1 MSGYV
6 LRRFLQLLLLLL
18 VVSLLSFVLMRGLV
32 GDPVLL
38 ILGPDASVDQATVTR
53 MRHDMGFDL
62 PLPVQYLNWLQQ
74 AATGDFG
81 RSLRT
86 PISVHDALVA
96 RLPVTVELSIEA
108 LGLALLLAVP
118 IGVQAALRPGSRM
131 DVALS
136 SVSVATLSLPNF
148 LLGILLIF
156 VFAVQLRWLPSA
168 GYVPLSQDPAQHFR
182 DMILPV
188 ITLATAYTGNFA
200 RFTRSLMLDVL
211 NEDYVR
217 TARAKGLPRFLV
229 LRRHATRNAL
239 IPLVTIVGVE
249 MAGLFGG
256 AVVTE
261 TVFSLPGVGLLLTDS
276 ILGRDL
282 PTVQAI
288 VLFLTVAVV
297 ATSFVVDLV
306 QGMLDPR
313 VRVAHG

>member
-1 MSGYV
+1 MAGYV
-6 LRRFLQLLLLLL
+6 VRRFLQLLLLL
-18 VVSLLSFVLMRGLV
+18 VVISMLTFVLMRGLL
-32 GDPVLL
+32 GDPILL
-38 ILGPDASVDQATVTR
+38 ILGPDASVDQATITR
-53 MRHDMGFDL
+53 MRHDMGFDQPL
-62 PLPVQYLNWLQQ
+62 PLQYLQWLQQ
-74 AATGDFG
+74 AVTGDFG

-96 RLPVTVELSIEA
+96 RLPVTLELSAEA
-108 LGLALLLAVP
+108 LALALLLAIP
-118 IGVQAALRPGSRM
+118 IGIQAALRPGSRI

-136 SVSVATLSLPNF
+136 AVSVTTLSLPNF

-156 VFAVQLRWLPSA
+156 VFAVNLHWLPSA
-168 GYVPLSQDPAQHFR
+168 GYVPASQDPTQHFR
-182 DMILPV
+182 DMLLPV
-188 ITLATAYTGNFA
+188 ITLAAAYTGNFA

-211 NEDYVR
+211 SEDYVR
-217 TARAKGLPRFLV
+217 TARAKGLPRFIV

-249 MAGLFGG
+249 LAGLFGG

-288 VLFLTVAVV
+288 VLFLTFAVV
-297 ATSFVVDLV
+297 VTSFVVDLV

>member
-1 MSGYV
+1 MTGYA

-18 VVSLLSFVLMRGLV
+18 VVSVLSFVLMRGLV
-32 GDPVLL
+32 GDPILL
-38 ILGPDASVDQATVTR
+38 ILGPDASVDQATIAR
-53 MRHDMGFDL
+53 MRHDLGFDL
-62 PLPVQYLNWLQQ
+62 PLPVQYLNWLEQ

-86 PISVHDALVA
+86 PISVRDALVA
-96 RLPVTVELSIEA
+96 RLPVTLELSIEA

-118 IGVQAALRPGSRM
+118 IGVQAALRPGSRI

-136 SVSVATLSLPNF
+136 GLSVATLSLPNF

-156 VFAVQLRWLPSA
+156 VFAVQLHWLPSA
-168 GYVPLSQDPAQHFR
+168 GYVPPGQDLLQHLR
-182 DMILPV
+182 AMILPV
-188 ITLATAYTGNFA
+188 ITLAAAYTGNFA

-211 NEDYVR
+211 SEDYVR
-217 TARAKGLPRFLV
+217 TARAKGLPRFIV

-261 TVFSLPGVGLLLTDS
+261 TVFSLPGIGLLLTDS

-297 ATSFVVDLV
+297 VTSFAVDV
-306 QGMLDPR
+306 IQGVLDPR
-313 VRVAHG
+313 VRVANG

>member
-1 MSGYV
+1 MPGYV
-6 LRRFLQLLLLLL
+6 LRRFLQLVLLLV

-38 ILGPDASVDQATVTR
+38 ILGPDASVDQATITR
-53 MRHDMGFDL
+53 MRHEMGFDL

-86 PISVHDALVA
+86 PISVHDTLVA
-96 RLPVTVELSIEA
+96 RLPVTLELSIEA
-108 LGLALLLAVP
+108 LALALLLAVP
-118 IGVQAALRPGSRM
+118 IGIRAALRPGSRM

-168 GYVPLSQDPAQHFR
+168 GYVPLSQDPPQHFR

-217 TARAKGLPRFLV
+217 TARAKGLPRFIV

-297 ATSFVVDLV
+297 ATSFVVDLA

>member
-1 MSGYV
+1 MTGFIV
-6 LRRFLQLLLLLL
+6 QRFLQLLLLLL
-18 VVSLLSFVLMRGLV
+18 VVSLLTFILMRGLLA
-32 GDPVLL
+32 DPILL
-38 ILGPDASVDQATVTR
+38 ILGPDASVDQATISR
-53 MRHDMGFDL
+53 MRHELGFDQ
-62 PLPVQYLNWLQQ
+62 PLPVQYLDWLEH

-86 PISVHDALVA
+86 PLSVHDALLS
-96 RLPVTVELSIEA
+96 RLPVTLELSIEA
-108 LGLALLLAVP
+108 LTLALLLAVP
-118 IGVQAALRPGSRM
+118 VGVLAALRPGSRL

-136 SVSVATLSLPNF
+136 ALSVTTLSLPNF

-156 VFAVQLRWLPSA
+156 VFAVHFRWLPSA
-168 GYVPLSQDPAQHFR
+168 GYVPVIQDPGQHFR

-188 ITLATAYTGNFA
+188 ITLAAAYAGSFA
-200 RFTRSLMLDVL
+200 RFARSRMLDVL
-211 NEDYVR
+211 SEDYLR
-217 TARAKGLPRFLV
+217 TARAKGLPHWLV
-229 LRRHATRNAL
+229 LRRHAGRNAL
-239 IPLVTIVGVE
+239 IPLVTLVGVE

-261 TVFSLPGVGLLLTDS
+261 TVFSLPGVGQLLTDS

-297 ATSFVVDLV
+297 VTSFVVDLAH
-306 QGMLDPR
+306 GMLDPR